1 MNNTRLDVL
10 KNSIV
15 ATLGLIVFGF
25 GVYLVIQAD
34 IGVAPW
40 DVFCIGLSQTLGILY
55 GNASIM
61 ISATIIILDLI
72 MKEKIGLGTILDAI
86 VVGKTVDFF
95 NWIDLIHKPE
105 AIWVSIIMIIVGF
118 FLEGVAQVIYMKA
131 GLSCGPRDAFQVA
144 LGRRMPKI
152 PIGVVN
158 IFILFTVF
166 IIGYFL
172 GGPVGIGTLIA
183 PIGIGLCQ
191 QAAFNITKFEPKDV
205 EHQGFFASIKVLF
218 GKATN

>member
-10 KNSIV
+10 KNSII

-86 VVGKTVDFF
+86 VVGKTVDFL

-105 AIWVSIIMIIVGF
+105 SVWVSIIMLIIAF
-118 FLEGVAQVIYMKA
+118 FLEGIAQIIYMKA
-131 GLSCGPRDAFQVA
+131 SLSCGPRDAFQIA

-158 IFILFTVF
+158 IFILATVT

-172 GGPVGIGTLIA
+172 GGPIGIGTAIAPVGIGLF
-183 PIGIGLCQ
+183 Q
-191 QAAFNITKFEPKDV
+191 QLDFNLLKFEPKDV
-205 EHQGFFASIKVLF
+205 EHQGLLASIKVLL
-218 GKATN
+218 GKN